1 MSYLIDSQFCAV
13 QVRNQQDI
21 LSFMFEQ
28 AGFFSKQDINAAV
41 SLLAQSMSFSQR
53 MMRSG
58 SRAELKWVSEV

>member
-1 MSYLIDSQFCAV
+1 
-13 QVRNQQDI
+13 
-21 LSFMFEQ
+21 MFEQ